1 MPNSIY
7 QHDFDDPTLNNLHT
21 AMTYIGSIPHVR
33 VSANSAGAGDAFGRL
48 RVSNPVT
55 LFDSANRYK
64 ENSKFSTATAGSGA
78 TTYDA
83 NQSTV
88 NMTVTGTGSVT
99 AESRRV
105 LPYQPGKSLLI
116 LNTFVMT
123 EPQAGLT
130 QRVGYFSAENG
141 IFVETVG
148 TTVNLVIRKKIN
160 GTMDETTE
168 KVSQANW
175 NGDKLN
181 GAGAS
186 SKTLDFSKAQIFW
199 IDIEWLG
206 VGSVRCGFVV
216 DGQFILCHTF
226 NHANAIS
233 SVYMT
238 TASLPIRYEITSTG
252 PTATLKRI
260 CSSVVS
266 EGGYEQRTKQWS
278 ATRTTSIAST
288 AVASGWSP
296 IVSIRMTSGRTD
308 SVIIPGDINIVGDGN
323 NSIYEWALIRNA
335 TITGGTWTTH
345 AMSGGNVQYNVD
357 ATALTLNSGTV
368 EASSIFT
375 SSNQSK
381 SNAIST
387 IGYNWDLQLGRDVSG
402 NSDTL
407 TLAVRHLATGGQV
420 FGSLAWNDLL

>member
-1 MPNSIY
+1 
-7 QHDFDDPTLNNLHT
+7 
-21 AMTYIGSIPHVR
+21 MTYIGSIPHVR

-48 RVSNPVT
+48 RVSNPIT

-64 ENSKFSTATAGSGA
+64 ENSKFNTASTGLGA

-83 NQSTV
+83 DQSTV
-88 NMTVTGTGSVT
+88 NMTVTGAGAVT

-116 LNTFVMT
+116 LNTFVMAQ
-123 EPQAGLT
+123 PQAGLT

-141 IFVETVG
+141 IFVETAG
-148 TTVNLVIRKKIN
+148 TQINLVIRKKIN
-160 GTMDETTE
+160 GTVDDTTE
-168 KVSQANW
+168 KISQANW

-181 GAGAS
+181 GTGAS
-186 SKTLDFSKAQIFW
+186 GKTLDLSKAQIFW

-226 NHANAIS
+226 NHANVIP

-238 TASLPIRYEITSTG
+238 TASLPVRYEITSTG

-288 AVASGWSP
+288 AVATGWSP
-296 IVSIRMTSGRTD
+296 IVSIRMASGRTD
-308 SVIIPGDINIVGDGN
+308 SVVIPGDINIIGDGN

-357 ATALTLNSGTV
+357 ATGLTIGNGTV
-368 EASSIFT
+368 EVTSIFS

-387 IGYNWDLQLGRDVSG
+387 IGYNWDLQLGRDLSG
-402 NSDTL
+402 TSDTL

>member
-186 SKTLDFSKAQIFW
+186 GKTLDFSKAQIFW

-226 NHANAIS
+226 NHANVMP

-345 AMSGGNVQYNVD
+345 AMSGGNVEYNVT

-387 IGYNWDLQLGRDVSG
+387 IGYNWDLQLGRDLSG